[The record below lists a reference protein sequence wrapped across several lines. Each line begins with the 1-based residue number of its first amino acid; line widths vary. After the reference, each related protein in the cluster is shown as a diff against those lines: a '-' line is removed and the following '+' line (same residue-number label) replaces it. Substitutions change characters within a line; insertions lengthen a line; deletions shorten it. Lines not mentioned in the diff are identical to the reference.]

1 MQKYFEMALKEAK
14 KAFKKDEIPVGAV
27 IVKDSQ
33 IIAKSHNNRQ
43 KKHWIF
49 GHAEINCILKAEK
62 KIKDWR
68 LDECELYVTLEPC
81 DMCKIFIKEARIK
94 KINYILTRN
103 GKNINDTN
111 VRKEICGEY
120 KRLLQA
126 FFENLRQ

>member
-1 MQKYFEMALKEAK
+1 MQNYFEMALKEAK

-27 IVKDSQ
+27 IVKDSR

-111 VRKEICGEY
+111 VREETCGEY